1 MTKDDY
7 LKFILAFSKISI
19 SSICKD
25 LKIDRQNILNG
36 KASLE
41 TTKML
46 YDELV
51 SRLEKIKL

>member
-19 SSICKD
+19 SAICKD